1 MMMPNLR
8 NFLWKFSVKQAL
20 IVFMLTCP
28 VLVKGQDKAFNYKAV
43 EGKIK
48 KFIYSAPDST
58 HYYLEYALGQKT
70 LPDSLRGNLLNIYGI
85 YYMNMGKMDSSIV
98 YYKKSLTALKNYPR
112 IKSMALMNISVA
124 YRNKGEYDA
133 SFQYLEEGLEISKKY
148 GLKNNQA
155 NIYSN
160 MASNYQFTLQY
171 EKSIEYLI
179 KGINLLKNEED
190 KSYLTGLRQKL
201 ANTYMKM
208 ENFTFAKD
216 LYTECLASFKASND
230 IKNYSLT
237 LINYAECVKH
247 MGEFGNAKRALKEAI
262 IQLGKVKNNPN
273 LAVAYSKLANIA
285 MLEKRNADAYK
296 NYTASYKILLEENS
310 LNVVVIAAEFME
322 FLNAGKK
329 YEEALKIIESTKKA
343 PIFKNANSED
353 MLRFEM
359 AAAETYKNTN
369 NEKEALAG
377 LVNAVIAKDSIS
389 GTDNRD
395 RVNELQAQFQNELQ
409 TEKSLALK
417 ARNNRLQKQRD
428 ARSKLTMLYLFA
440 SISLVIIVLM
450 LLRSYWLKSRLKN
463 EALKSLDAEKSLM
476 EQQNLHEHQYAT
488 VQKQI
493 IDEKQKELSSTA
505 LKMADYQNS
514 INTII
519 DKCGSNA
526 SITDIKRELQELIKQ
541 KDYWKQ
547 FERRFKSLHPEFED
561 TLTKRFDRLTK
572 NDIEF
577 CSLLKL
583 NLSNK
588 EIASLLQI
596 SHESAITKKYRIKK
610 KMEINDDAEFEKML
624 MEI

>member
-1 MMMPNLR
+1 M
-8 NFLWKFSVKQAL
+8 
-20 IVFMLTCP
+20 CP

-58 HYYLEYALGQKT
+58 RYYLDYALAQKV

-85 YYMNMGKMDSSIV
+85 YYMNTGKMDSSIV

-160 MASNYQFTLQY
+160 MASNYQFMLQY
-171 EKSIEYLI
+171 DKAIEYLI

-247 MGEFGNAKRALKEAI
+247 MGEFDNAKRALNEAI
-262 IQLGKVKNNPN
+262 AQLGKVKNNPN

-285 MLEKRNADAYK
+285 MLEKRKNDAYK
-296 NYTASYKILLEENS
+296 NYVAAHKILLEENS
-310 LNVVVIAAEFME
+310 LNVVVIAAEFVE
-322 FLNAGKK
+322 FLNKEKK
-329 YEEALKIIESTKKA
+329 YNEALKIIEATKKA
-343 PIFKNANSED
+343 LIFKNANSED
-353 MLRFEM
+353 TLRFEV
-359 AAAETYKNTN
+359 AAADTYKNTN
-369 NEKEALAG
+369 NEKQALAG

-389 GTDNRD
+389 STDNHD

-409 TEKSLALK
+409 NEKNLALK
-417 ARNNRLQKQRD
+417 ARNNRLHKEVET
-428 ARSKLTMLYLFA
+428 RSKLTTLYLFA
-440 SISLVIIVLM
+440 TIFLAIIILL
-450 LLRSYWLKSRLKN
+450 LLRSFWLKSRLKN
-463 EALKSLDAEKSLM
+463 EALKSMDAEKSLM
-476 EQQNLHEHQYAT
+476 EKQNLHEHEYAN
-488 VQKQI
+488 VQKEI
-493 IDEKQKELSSTA
+493 IDEKQKELLSTTI
-505 LKMADYQNS
+505 KMADYQNS
-514 INTII
+514 IHAII
-519 DKCGSNA
+519 EKCGSDA
-526 SITDIKRELQELIKQ
+526 SIKDITKQLQDLITQ

-547 FERRFKSLHPEFED
+547 FEKRFKSLYPEFEI
-561 TLTKRFDRLTK
+561 TLTKRFVRLTK

-588 EIASLLQI
+588 EIAALLQI

-624 MEI
+624 MDI

>member
-1 MMMPNLR
+1 MMMQNLK
-8 NFLWKFSVKQAL
+8 NFLPKSSVKQLL
-20 IVFMLTCP
+20 IVFLFSCP
-28 VLVKGQDKAFNYKAV
+28 LFVKAQDKAFSYKAV

-58 HYYLEYALGQKT
+58 RYYLNYALEQKT

-85 YYMNMGKMDSSIV
+85 YYMNLGKMDSSIV
-98 YYKKSLTALKNYPR
+98 YYKKALNALKNYPR
-112 IKSMALMNISVA
+112 VKSMALMNISVA

-133 SFQYLEEGLEISKKY
+133 SFQYLEEGLEISKKF

-160 MASNYQFTLQY
+160 MASNYQFMLQY
-171 EKSIEYLI
+171 DKAIEYLI
-179 KGINLLKNEED
+179 KGINLLKNEDD

-216 LYTECLASFKASND
+216 LYTECLASFKAAND

-247 MGEFGNAKRALKEAI
+247 MNELDNAKRALNEAI
-262 IQLGKVKNNPN
+262 GLLYKVQNKPN

-285 MLEKRNADAYK
+285 VYEKRNKDAYK
-296 NYTASYKILLEENS
+296 NYKAAYNILLEDNS
-310 LNVVVIAAEFME
+310 LNLVIVASEFIEM
-322 FLNAGKK
+322 LNSEKR
-329 YEEALKIIESTKKA
+329 YDEALKIIDGTKKA
-343 PIFKNANSED
+343 PIFKNTNSTD
-353 MLRFEM
+353 ILRFEV
-359 AAAETYKNTN
+359 AVAETYKNTN

-377 LVNAVIAKDSIS
+377 LENIILAKDSIK
-389 GTDNRD
+389 GTDNRAY
-395 RVNELQAQFQNELQ
+395 VNEMHARFQKELQNE
-409 TEKSLALK
+409 KNLALK
-417 ARNNRLQKQRD
+417 AKNNRLHKEVQV
-428 ARSKLTMLYLFA
+428 RSKLTTLYLFA
-440 SISLVIIVLM
+440 SIFLAIIVLM
-450 LLRSYWLKSRLKN
+450 LLRSSWLKSRLKN
-463 EALKSLDAEKSLM
+463 EALKSIDAEKSLI
-476 EQQNLHEHQYAT
+476 EQQNLHEHEYANA
-488 VQKQI
+488 QKEI

-514 INTII
+514 IYAIIEKCGNDATII
-519 DKCGSNA
+519 D
-526 SITDIKRELQELIKQ
+526 IKKDLQDLIKQ

-547 FERRFKSLHPEFED
+547 FERRFKSLHPEFEI